1 MIMAVHI
8 IIDGYNLIR
17 QSPSLEKI
25 DRQDLQSGR
34 EVLVD
39 RLAVYKKIKGYPVTV
54 VFDGADALPGMDV
67 SDREKGIRIRFSRHG
82 ETADAV
88 IKHMAAREKEKALVV
103 SSDHGVADFCRSCGA
118 SVVDSREFEERMELA
133 AQMAATGNIMGN
145 EVDEG
150 WAPTTRKK
158 GPSRRAPK
166 RERKHRQ
173 RVMKI

>member
-1 MIMAVHI
+1 MTVHI

-17 QSPSLEKI
+17 QSQSLGKI
-25 DRQDLQSGR
+25 DRQDLQRGR

-39 RLAVYKKIKGYPVTV
+39 RLAAYKKVKGYPVTV
-54 VFDGADALPGMDV
+54 VFDGADALPGMDA

-88 IKHMAAREKEKALVV
+88 IKRMAAREKEKALVV
-103 SSDHGVADFCRSCGA
+103 SSDHGVVDFCASRGA
-118 SVVDSREFEERMELA
+118 SVVGSREFEERMDMA
-133 AQMAATGNIMGN
+133 AQMAAGGNIMGN
-145 EVDEG
+145 EADEG
-150 WAPTTRKK
+150 WSPTTRKK

-173 RVMKI
+173 RIMKI

>member
-1 MIMAVHI
+1 MTVHI

-25 DRQDLQSGR
+25 DRQDLQRGR
-34 EVLVD
+34 EVLIE
-39 RLAVYKKIKGYPVTV
+39 RLAAYKKVKGYPVTV
-54 VFDGADALPGMDV
+54 VFDGAEALPGMDA

-88 IKHMAAREKEKALVV
+88 IKRMAARDKEKALVV
-103 SSDHGVADFCRSCGA
+103 SSDHAVADFCLSRGA
-118 SVVDSREFEERMELA
+118 SVVGSREFEERMDMA
-133 AQMAATGNIMGN
+133 AQMAAAGHIMGN
-145 EVDEG
+145 EADEG
-150 WAPTTRKK
+150 WSPTTRKK

-173 RVMKI
+173 RIMKI

>member
-1 MIMAVHI
+1 MTVHI

-25 DRQDLQSGR
+25 DRQDLQRGR

-39 RLAVYKKIKGYPVTV
+39 RLAAYKKVKGYPVTV
-54 VFDGADALPGMDV
+54 VFDGADALPGMEA
-67 SDREKGIRIRFSRHG
+67 SDRETGIRIRFSRHG

-88 IKHMAAREKEKALVV
+88 IKRMAAREKEKALVV
-103 SSDHGVADFCRSCGA
+103 SSDHDVADFCISRGA
-118 SVVDSREFEERMELA
+118 SVVGSREFEERMDLA
-133 AQMAATGNIMGN
+133 ALMAAAGNIMGN
-145 EVDEG
+145 EADEG
-150 WAPTTRKK
+150 WSPTTRKK

-173 RVMKI
+173 RIMKI